1 MASKGK
7 KMQMG
12 FCAAA
17 KYALHSDTYS
27 PAVAFRKAGKL
38 STNHQCGAHVLR
50 REDLHFS
57 GLQPCQRTTGTPLY
71 RPEIARGACM
81 PKDAKLCRVG

>member
-27 PAVAFRKAGKL
+27 PAAAFRKAGK
-38 STNHQCGAHVLR
+38 SFN
-50 REDLHFS
+50 
-57 GLQPCQRTTGTPLY
+57 
-71 RPEIARGACM
+71 
-81 PKDAKLCRVG
+81 